1 MNEEKIFQ
9 QVDFIRQRTLDEME
23 GLTEEQAD
31 KVKEGF
37 NNTIRW
43 NLGHIYTAQNV
54 LISKFGGKNIEMP
67 PRYLEL
73 FGPGSIPADWEGDIP
88 TLSELKQRLEEQPK
102 KLKEALTGQLDDKAK
117 EPFQF
122 LTTLGEI
129 LNFSLYHEGLHTG
142 IIKSLKK

>member
-102 KLKEALTGQLDDKAK
+102 KLKEALTGQLHDKAK

-122 LTTLGEI
+122 LTTVGEI

>member
-122 LTTLGEI
+122 LTTVGEI